1 MKIDWQDL
9 EAVKRV
15 KYKYMRCVDTKNWSE
30 LETCFTVNATAS
42 YSGGKYSADG
52 RSAILEFLTRT
63 LDSKDILTSHCVHHP
78 EIDFQSETEATGI
91 WAIEDTVIHE
101 TFGVTIRGSAFYEDR
116 YVKESDGAW
125 RIAHTGYKRT
135 YEEMFARAS
144 IEGLRLT
151 AHRWKTDGQSEIN
164 P

>member
-1 MKIDWQDL
+1 MNIDWRDL
-9 EAVKRV
+9 EAIKRV
-15 KYKYMRCVDTKNWSE
+15 KYKYMRCVDQKNWQE
-30 LETCFTVNATAS
+30 MEQCFTETATAS

-52 RSAILEFLTRT
+52 RKAIIAFLVRT
-63 LDSKDILTSHCVHHP
+63 LDSKDILTSHCVHQP
-78 EIDFQSETEATGI
+78 EIDFQSETEATGT

-101 TFGVTIRGSAFYEDR
+101 QFGVTIRGSAFYQDR
-116 YVKESDGAW
+116 YVKQADGQW

-151 AHRWKTDGQSEIN
+151 AHRWKTGGQSEID